1 MYLWWQINHTPT
13 LLNFEHNWEY
23 ISFIRGKDVKFEK
36 TSSEVPF
43 NNRGNTGKVSFGMSG
58 PYPGFSLDY
67 PRSDWTDFSELTWE
81 IASSNDHP
89 IDLNLR
95 IHDAKHNQEYKDRFN
110 HKFIAMPGLNT
121 FKLELNQ
128 IKNGPEFRQLDMTKI
143 TNMKFFTIKPNTEI
157 SLYFDN
163 IELH

>member
-13 LLNFEHNWEY
+13 QLNFERNWEY

-67 PRSDWTDFSELTWE
+67 PRSDWTD
-81 IASSNDHP
+81 
-89 IDLNLR
+89 
-95 IHDAKHNQEYKDRFN
+95 
-110 HKFIAMPGLNT
+110 
-121 FKLELNQ
+121 
-128 IKNGPEFRQLDMTKI
+128 
-143 TNMKFFTIKPNTEI
+143 
-157 SLYFDN
+157 
-163 IELH
+163 